1 MGIKTVGLAMIRIG
15 RAAYPVFTCVGW
27 FGIAATCA
35 ALAATGGCAP
45 PPRAAE
51 DAAPIRL
58 ALNWFPDAQHAG
70 FYAAEVFGL
79 YDQQQLDVQILPGGP
94 AAPVIQNVALRRV
107 DFAVANADQIL
118 MARAQGA
125 PVVAI
130 LACMQSSPRCI
141 MVHRES
147 GIRSLDQL
155 SNVTLALGAGKA
167 FAKFLQA
174 ELPLEN
180 VRVVPYTGS
189 VALFLTDKRFAQ
201 QAYVFSE
208 PLVARRKGADPVTL
222 MVSDL
227 GFNPYVS
234 CLMTHEQLIRENPE
248 RVRRMAQC
256 VREGWRAYFRNPQP
270 VDQRIAAVN
279 PQMDAASLE
288 FGREALRP
296 LVIPVGE
303 DESVVG
309 TMDAQRWQTLCD
321 QLIQLELLPE
331 KTEPASAYTT
341 QFLASERAPFGN
353 GHRGED

>member
-1 MGIKTVGLAMIRIG
+1 MGIQTMGTGMNRGQGTRHPLLARTGLLLV
-15 RAAYPVFTCVGW
+15 AA
-27 FGIAATCA
+27 ACA
-35 ALAATGGCAP
+35 ALVATGGCGRE
-45 PPRAAE
+45 PRAT
-51 DAAPIRL
+51 DDSAPIQL

-79 YDQQQLDVQILPGGP
+79 YQQQQLDVQILPGGP

-125 PVVAI
+125 RVVAV

-147 GIRSLDQL
+147 GIRSFDQL
-155 SNVTLALGAGKA
+155 RHVTLALGAGKA

-189 VALFLTDKRFAQ
+189 VALFLADKRFAQ

-208 PLVARRKGADPVTL
+208 PLVARRQGADPLTL

-234 CLMTHEQLIRENPE
+234 CLMTHEDLIDQNPE
-248 RVRRMAQC
+248 RVRRMVHC
-256 VREGWRAYFRNPQP
+256 VREGWLAYFRNPQP
-270 VDQRIAAVN
+270 VDERIVAVN
-279 PQMDAASLE
+279 PQMDLESLE

-296 LVIPVGE
+296 LVIPDGE
-303 DESVVG
+303 DESMIG
-309 TMDAQRWQTLCD
+309 TMDEQRWQTLCD
-321 QLIQLELLPE
+321 QLIRLNLLPE
-331 KTEPASAYTT
+331 GTDPRPAYTT
-341 QFLASERAPFGN
+341 RFLKPVETVQPADP
-353 GHRGED
+353 

>member
-1 MGIKTVGLAMIRIG
+1 MIGVPRTSHPA
-15 RAAYPVFTCVGW
+15 RARATLLT
-27 FGIAATCA
+27 IAAASVSLVTA
-35 ALAATGGCAP
+35 GGCGPSPRSADDAP
-45 PPRAAE
+45 A
-51 DAAPIRL
+51 IQL

-79 YDQQQLDVQILPGGP
+79 YKQQQLDVQILPGGP

-141 MVHRES
+141 MVHRQS
-147 GIRSLDQL
+147 GIRSFDQL

-189 VALFLTDKRFAQ
+189 VALFLADKRFAQ
-201 QAYVFSE
+201 QAYIFSE
-208 PLVARRKGADPVTL
+208 PLVARQKGADPVTL

-234 CLMTHEQLIRENPE
+234 CLMTHEDLIRENPE
-248 RVRRMAQC
+248 RARRMVQC
-256 VREGWRAYFRNPQP
+256 VREGWLAYFRNPQP
-270 VDQRIAAVN
+270 VDMRIVEVN
-279 PQMDAASLE
+279 PQIDDVSLE

-296 LVIPVGE
+296 LVIPHGR
-303 DESVVG
+303 DESVLG
-309 TMDAQRWQTLCD
+309 TMDVQRWQSLCD
-321 QLIQLELLPE
+321 QLIRLGLLPAE
-331 KTEPASAYTT
+331 TDPTSAFTT
-341 QFLASERAPFGN
+341 RFLTAERSPIGN
-353 GHRGED
+353 GSRGED